1 MPPSDRQATRGPRP
15 RWDRAQI
22 TAAAVGLADV
32 AGLDAVSMRAVATTL
47 GTAAASLY
55 RYVGSREELVASM
68 VDSALAELGTVTC
81 RGDDVVEDLV
91 VVARAERDLYQRHP
105 WLLEALLLPLPMG
118 RNALDHVERCLAL
131 MTPVCP
137 NTTRCFEALALM
149 SGVARLFAA
158 SSRQGQAPPPPI
170 IGVDPTAHP
179 LFSAALARPG
189 PPSNAEELF
198 ERTVRSVVQGL
209 LDD

>member
-1 MPPSDRQATRGPRP
+1 
-15 RWDRAQI
+15 
-22 TAAAVGLADV
+22 
-32 AGLDAVSMRAVATTL
+32 MRAVATAL

-55 RYVGSREELVASM
+55 RYVGSREELVAVM
-68 VDSALAELGTVTC
+68 VDSVLAELGPVSS
-81 RGDDVVEDLV
+81 RGDDVIEDLV

-118 RNALDHVERCLAL
+118 RNALDHVERCLAI

-149 SGVARLFAA
+149 SGLARLFAA
-158 SSRQGQAPPPPI
+158 SSRQDKALPMPVVGL
-170 IGVDPTAHP
+170 DPTAHP
-179 LFSAALARPG
+179 LFTAALSRPG

-198 ERTVRSVVQGL
+198 DRTVRSVVQGL
-209 LDD
+209 LDAEGAARAQSGRPHLEHAKALARGQPGARHPQV